1 MSVEKKTL
9 GRLYLISI
17 PVFLALIAIG
27 FALVRI
33 QWFEADTLKDRARL
47 ADVRPIEVEAA
58 RGNIL
63 SSDGMLLATSM
74 PTYTV
79 HFDPLAVQA
88 DLFEK
93 DVDGLAKG
101 LSETMPGGRS
111 ALQWEALLRRARIEK
126 RRYVP
131 IARDVGHSLHQRL
144 KQLPIFKMGKLKGGI
159 ITDQKLH
166 RHQPLGGQAARTI
179 GSVRDGGSS
188 GLEQAYSEW
197 LSGRNGS
204 RLAQKI
210 GEGTWKPLT
219 DYGELEPEDG
229 YDLVST
235 IDSRIQDLAH
245 SALLAALEKYQAEHG
260 CVVVMEVKTGAVRAI
275 ANLGLNSE
283 GNAYYEKRNYALWE
297 STEPGSTFKLIS
309 MMSALED
316 GRVDT
321 AQKVE
326 TGDGVYVIHGAK
338 IKDSN
343 VEYGNGGYGTISLGR
358 AFELSSNTGIAKAIY
373 PAYRSDPAKLVD
385 RWYALGLN
393 RPLGLSIEGEG
404 IPRIPRPGQSGWSGT
419 TLPWMS
425 FGYELSFTPLQ
436 ILSVYNAVANGG
448 RMLKPRFAERVE
460 RAGETVERF
469 PTETI
474 NASICSEKTRRA
486 LHQLLVNAVERG
498 TAENIKQEG
507 YALAGKTGTCQLNYW
522 KSEGERSYQSSFV
535 GYFPADKPVY
545 SCMVV
550 IQKPNPQ
557 IGYYGSVV
565 AAPVFRDI
573 ALGMRRYLPLEIE
586 ETPADEPVLKTPI
599 HRVDRSLAELNRNIA
614 PKLVGMRV
622 PDALAL
628 LENSGYS
635 VNLEGRG
642 GSVRAQWPAA
652 GSALR
657 PKSPF
662 KLSTQ

>member
-1 MSVEKKTL
+1 MSTEKATL

-17 PVFLALIAIG
+17 PVFIALIAIG

-47 ADVRPIEVEAA
+47 ADVRPISVEAA

-74 PTYTV
+74 PTYSV
-79 HFDPLAVQA
+79 HFDPVSVEGK
-88 DLFEK
+88 LFEK
-93 DVDGLAKG
+93 EVGGLAKG
-101 LSETMPGGRS
+101 LSEVLAGGRS
-111 ALQWEALLRRARIEK
+111 ALQWEALLRRARIEE

-131 IARDVGHSLHQRL
+131 IAREVEYGVYQKL
-144 KQLPIFKMGKLKGGI
+144 KSLPIFKSGKLKGGF
-159 ITDQKLH
+159 ITDQTLH

-179 GSVRDGGSS
+179 GSVREGGSS

-204 RLAQKI
+204 RLAQQI

-245 SALLAALEKYQAEHG
+245 SALLAALQKFEAEHG
-260 CVVVMEVKTGAVRAI
+260 CAVVMEVKTGAIRAI

-283 GNAYYEKRNYALWE
+283 GSAYYEKRNYALWE

-343 VEYGNGGYGTISLGR
+343 VEYGSGGYGTISLGR

-373 PAYRSDPAKLVD
+373 PAYRSEPAKLVD
-385 RWYALGLN
+385 RWYSLGLN

-404 IPRIPRPGQSGWSGT
+404 LPRIPRPGQAGWSGT

-436 ILSVYNAVANGG
+436 ILSVYNAVANDT
-448 RMLKPRFAERVE
+448 RMIKPRFAERVE
-460 RAGETVERF
+460 KAGETVERF

-486 LHQLLVNAVERG
+486 LHQLLLNAVERG

-507 YALAGKTGTCQLNYW
+507 YLLAGKTGTCQLNYW
-522 KSEGERSYQSSFV
+522 KSEGERAYQSSFV
-535 GYFPADKPVY
+535 GYFPADRPVY
-545 SCMVV
+545 SCIVV

-573 ALGMRRYLPLEIE
+573 ALGMRRYLPLEVE
-586 ETPADEPVLKTPI
+586 EPRSPQAAPQWASN
-599 HRVDRSLAELNRNIA
+599 RVDRGLAELNRNTV

-622 PDALAL
+622 ADALAL
-628 LENSGYS
+628 LENSGYRVS
-635 VNLEGRG
+635 LEGRG
-642 GSVRAQWPAA
+642 GSVRTQWPQP
-652 GSALR
+652 GSPLR
-657 PKSPF
+657 PKSSF